1 MTNHED
7 GLDID
12 YGTGNPE
19 AAFDDPDELE
29 GLPTSDPNSGAEF
42 DADGDETEGTTPEPN
57 YGSTP
62 KAEPAP
68 SSAPAPSPEPAP
80 NPAPAPSPEPVSNPA
95 PNLGSD
101 FASLV
106 AKVEQADFGNG
117 CDFDKLALKMLSKLN
132 ISVKS
137 REDYIKEL
145 NTWISV
151 ETDGGFRAFSRE
163 AEIMQTPTD
172 SILLGTSAYPE
183 QGNVWGS
190 SLCAVAYLVGTKNP
204 SNGDYSGYDGS
215 HLQANLAALG
225 NDIVDHFKTRDFAWV
240 ASQFKEPAED
250 NKPLSSETKA
260 LIYKL
265 VFGGNSIV
273 DGFIS
278 RIVSSCEQAYSS
290 VRYSTDGIAGIL
302 CASKVNGVD
311 KDYLECYTGA
321 EVPDAKNPGCVNFEA
336 VPLKLNSDEDIRLF
350 TNYSCLFGR
359 AARAS
364 KIVLP
369 ISCLDDEKS
378 LQEHVPASFWHFRHI
393 KGYCFDYDTPE
404 SEPKGIHITGNT
416 VSDLNRIMSCVEK
429 ELRHDLA
436 DIVIP
441 KALKDK
447 GTFALGLTQLE
458 LLVNGPVNDAR
469 HAGARKQLSNI
480 LYRFECDRSNFVFA
494 RVLPGESSGI
504 CWLQMRY
511 STYVGTPV
519 LDNSTCATFMKSVEN
534 ELSQTSVSLDNT
546 SSQVDFGQNILV
558 TNAGE
563 DKSMKLSSGASA
575 HIYSFVATTN
585 RTVYTTLPT
594 FANKPIKSY
603 LNGGIVFDEK
613 KILVG
618 KDLANTDVFLDMS
631 KYSGIRLYATSR
643 AGKGVMCLAILAALL
658 AAGCNIVYADGKP
671 DMSILFWKLTE
682 RLNKEYRALGGTK
695 ELKFLS
701 CEFLNDRD
709 YDTDPKR
716 RWYEKQGIEKPP
728 YSFTWNTKSG
738 NGTIDEFVHEI
749 LFDDEA
755 RKMLGSEAASAIKP
769 LNEILDRSTDLF
781 GVLAYMKFI
790 YLTIA
795 FAKSDL
801 FNAEKDKPFVIVC
814 DECNAMLSRT
824 SLSFSIL
831 ALHSLNLMKAIKD
844 AEKDIEDA
852 KKTLEKP
859 KLKPED
865 ADKLQDK
872 ITRSND
878 KVAKCK
884 RALSILRRWF
894 VKFGKNQGSMDA
906 GKVTDPNSADL
917 VNEPTEILGDL
928 RGSGA
933 AKTSASATAPFK
945 LFTIGQ
951 SLAVMTN
958 DGVDTDLDKCNRYS
972 KPNKSGSSLVGLDLM
987 SWAIINCADKDTSTL
1002 DIQGNFDN
1010 KSDKKAFERLVGSSD
1025 EYRRCTEQEYIHTG
1039 LDGISGFWTTHLGN
1053 KSDYPKCTK
1062 EPIDGASEIRVFKSY
1077 LILNKNDFGPDEPLS
1092 EEKHPYTGGTLSRL
1106 KSIDEPIVDTK
1117 TAEKDPLVRRAI
1129 QDLLLPDATPDWKTG
1144 KGFERIDPTVG
1155 FDGLIELLSSSLGD
1169 KKAFCENYGAIYDR
1183 LMFFLNRQTAGVKT
1197 YSSLEEYI
1205 YDFSYVGLMLSLCS
1219 PNDNL
1224 RREIQGGDSGVDDNV
1239 VSRPRGSFTTEETP
1253 TPVSNP
1259 APAPVSDTAPVSD
1272 FNFFGANG
1280 FNANMGNTPAQ
1291 SEPAPSQN
1299 NESRSADNNESPNNY
1314 AEPINEGMNDYEDPY
1329 TEPENSDTDAYSSGI
1344 EDGSDDYAD
1353 EGRVSTEVEDEGFT
1367 TPPTGN
1373 VQQDRNAQQS
1383 GVGNTGSQ
1391 QFGSDNTIV
1400 PPSPPPRRMQTSYGV
1415 VDAGDTTASAS
1426 AFNPNSC
1433 VGSVDCGKNADNL
1446 FAVYRKPTKS
1456 SFRLLKKE
1464 LTKKF
1469 LKQIASS
1476 FGGYDAI
1483 VSLEEQNEIIYINK
1497 QAFTP
1502 VFNDD
1507 SLLLAGDA
1515 IKPKLKSGKLASLID
1530 FHSFKVCKNLSEI
1543 IIGTQSIADYYFW
1556 NSTGISPAEPTKI
1569 KKIWR
1574 KIRVFRIAGN
1584 DMLAQLTPE
1593 EEKLPKAEKMSLL
1606 KQRQEECES
1615 EYSLRDAG
1623 RSFAGGLA
1631 ALLGLPASSADD
1643 HPVLQNIGN
1652 SKPVRAIRKGAL
1664 FTAACWA
1671 GWGLLSLANPFLVL
1685 GGIFTVGAYI
1695 SNCREDKKK
1704 GK

>member
-1 MTNHED
+1 MSNHED

-29 GLPTSDPNSGAEF
+29 GLSTSDPNDEAEY
-42 DADGDETEGTTPEPN
+42 DNVDETEGITSESN
-57 YGSTP
+57 YDSTP
-62 KAEPAP
+62 KAESAPNPAP
-68 SSAPAPSPEPAP
+68 VPNADLNSSYANTPKEPVP
-80 NPAPAPSPEPVSNPA
+80 NPAPAPSLV

-117 CDFDKLALKMLSKLN
+117 CDFDKLALKMFSKLN
-132 ISVKS
+132 ISIKS

-172 SILLGTSAYPE
+172 SILLGNSAYPE
-183 QGNVWGS
+183 QGNAWGIY
-190 SLCAVAYLVGTKNP
+190 LCAVAYLVGTKNP
-204 SNGDYSGYDGS
+204 SNGDYSGYDGL
-215 HLQANLAALG
+215 HLKTNLAALG
-225 NDIVDHFKTRDFAWV
+225 NDIVDHFKTRDYAWV
-240 ASQFKEPAED
+240 ASQFKESAED
-250 NKPLSSETKA
+250 NKPLSPETKA

-302 CASKVNGVD
+302 CASKAKGVD

-336 VPLKLNSDEDIRLF
+336 VPLKLNSDEDVRLF

-359 AARAS
+359 AARTS
-364 KIVLP
+364 KISLP
-369 ISCLDDEKS
+369 TSCLDDEKS

-393 KGYCFDYDTPE
+393 KGYCFDYDMPE

-441 KALKDK
+441 KALKDN
-447 GTFALGLTQLE
+447 GTFALSVVQLE
-458 LLVNGPVNDAR
+458 LLVNGPVNDSR
-469 HAGARKQLSNI
+469 HAGARKQLSSI

-519 LDNSTCATFMKSVEN
+519 LDNSACATFMKSVEN

-594 FANKPIKSY
+594 FANKPIRRY
-603 LNGGIVFDEK
+603 IEGGITFSER

-618 KDLANTDVFLDMS
+618 KDMANTDVFLDLAR
-631 KYSGIRLYATSR
+631 YSGIRLYATSR

-658 AAGCNIVYADGKP
+658 ASGCNLVYADAKP

-682 RLNKEYRALGGTK
+682 RLNQEYRALGGTK

-709 YDTDPKR
+709 YKTK
-716 RWYEKQGIEKPP
+716 WYAKQGLTKPP
-728 YSFTWNTKSG
+728 YDFTWNTTSG
-738 NGTIDEFVHEI
+738 NATINEFAHEI
-749 LFDDEA
+749 LIDEDA
-755 RKMLGSEAASAIKP
+755 KSLLGSVSVSLEDCMQYDKA
-769 LNEILDRSTDLF
+769 NLF

-790 YLTIA
+790 YLTVA
-795 FAKSDL
+795 FTKSNL
-801 FNAEKDKPFVIVC
+801 FDVEKDKPFIIVC

-824 SLSFSIL
+824 SIVLGSLSM
-831 ALHSLNLMKAIKD
+831 HSYTLMAAIRT
-844 AEKDIEDA
+844 AENDIKSARND
-852 KKTLEKP
+852 LEKP
-859 KLKPED
+859 KLTPEGE
-865 ADKLQDK
+865 AKLQDK
-872 ITRSND
+872 IARANE
-878 KVAKCK
+878 KIAKCK
-884 RALSILRRWF
+884 RALVILRRWF
-894 VKFGKNQGSMDA
+894 TKFGIKMGVAEIGNVTSADSKELIYEPVDIIGDLFGSTAAKEDA
-906 GKVTDPNSADL
+906 GANRPY
-917 VNEPTEILGDL
+917 
-928 RGSGA
+928 
-933 AKTSASATAPFK
+933 K

-951 SLAVMTN
+951 SLSVMTN
-958 DGVDTDLDKCNRYS
+958 EGTDSELDKCDRYS
-972 KPNKSGSSLVGLDLM
+972 KLSKRGNTFVGLDLM
-987 SWAIINCADKDTSTL
+987 SRVILECLPSTL
-1002 DIQGNFDN
+1002 DIQGNFDSF
-1010 KSDKKAFERLVGSSD
+1010 SDMTAFERLVGNSA
-1025 EYRRCTEQEYIHTG
+1025 EYNSCKKSKYIHKG
-1039 LDGISGFWTTHLGN
+1039 LDGVSGFWTTHLGD
-1053 KSDYPKCTK
+1053 KGDYPKCSKTS
-1062 EPIDGASEIRVFKSY
+1062 IDGNSEVRVFKSY
-1077 LILNKNDFGPDEPLS
+1077 LILNANDFTPDNPLN
-1092 EEKHPYTGGTLSRL
+1092 EDKHPYTGGTLGRV
-1106 KSIDEPIVDTK
+1106 KSIDEPITDIRSAK
-1117 TAEKDPLVRRAI
+1117 KDPLVRRTI
-1129 QDLLLPDATPDWKTG
+1129 QDLLMPDANPNWETG
-1144 KGFERIDPTVG
+1144 EGFVTDPTVG
-1155 FDGLIELLSSSLGD
+1155 FDGLIELLSFSLD

-1183 LMFFLNRQTAGVKT
+1183 MMVFLNRQTAGVKR

-1205 YDFSYVGLMLSLCS
+1205 YDFSYAGLMLSLRS
-1219 PNDNL
+1219 SNAAL
-1224 RREIQGGDSGVDDNV
+1224 IQELQGGDSGVDDNV

-1259 APAPVSDTAPVSD
+1259 APAPASNPAPVSD

-1299 NESRSADNNESPNNY
+1299 NESQFADNNESPNNH
-1314 AEPINEGMNDYEDPY
+1314 AEPINEDSNDYEDPY
-1329 TEPENSDTDAYSSGI
+1329 TESENSDTDAYSSGI

-1476 FGGYDAI
+1476 FGGFDAI

-1593 EEKLPKAEKMSLL
+1593 EEKLPKSEKMSLL

>member
-1 MTNHED
+1 MANRDDE
-7 GLDID
+7 LEID
-12 YGTGNPE
+12 YGTGTPDE
-19 AAFDDPDELE
+19 GFDDVGESEDLFA
-29 GLPTSDPNSGAEF
+29 SDPNGEAEF
-42 DADGDETEGTTPEPN
+42 DDVNETVGTAPAFN
-57 YGSTP
+57 Y
-62 KAEPAP
+62 
-68 SSAPAPSPEPAP
+68 APAPKTEPVP
-80 NPAPAPSPEPVSNPA
+80 NPAPASSAEPVTNYEDTPKETTINPA
-95 PNLGSD
+95 RNLGSD
-101 FASLV
+101 FAALL
-106 AKVEQADFGNG
+106 AKVAQTDFGNG

-132 ISVKS
+132 IGVKS

-172 SILLGTSAYPE
+172 SVLLGTSVFPE
-183 QGNVWGS
+183 QGNAWGIY
-190 SLCAVAYLVGTKNP
+190 LCAVAYLVGTKNP
-204 SNGDYSGYDGS
+204 SDGDFSKYDGL
-215 HLQANLAALG
+215 HLKANLATLG
-225 NDIVDHFKTRDFAWV
+225 TDITSHFVARDYAWV
-240 ASQFKEPAED
+240 ASQFKEPSEE
-250 NKPLSSETKA
+250 NKPLSAETKA

-302 CASKVNGVD
+302 CASKVKGVD

-321 EVPDAKNPGCVNFEA
+321 EVPDAKNPSSVNFEA
-336 VPLKLNSDEDIRLF
+336 VPLQLNSDEDVRLF

-364 KIVLP
+364 KISLP
-369 ISCLDDEKS
+369 TSCLDDEKS

-404 SEPKGIHITGNT
+404 SAPKGVHITGNT
-416 VSDLNRIMSCVEK
+416 TSDLNRIMSCVEK

-511 STYVGTPV
+511 STFVGTPV
-519 LDNSTCATFMKSVEN
+519 LDNSTCDVFMKSVER
-534 ELSQTSVSLDNT
+534 ELGQTSVSLDNT
-546 SSQVDFGQNILV
+546 SSQVDFGQNIMV
-558 TNAGE
+558 ANAGE
-563 DKSMKLSSGASA
+563 DESMKLSSGGKA

-709 YDTDPKR
+709 YRTK
-716 RWYEKQGIEKPP
+716 WYAKQGMTKPP
-728 YSFTWNTKSG
+728 YDFTWNTTSG
-738 NGTIDEFVHEI
+738 NATINEFAHEI
-749 LFDDEA
+749 LIDDDA
-755 RKMLGSEAASAIKP
+755 KSMLGSVSVPLEA
-769 LNEILDRSTDLF
+769 NLDYEKDLF

-801 FNAEKDKPFVIVC
+801 FDAEKDKPFVIVC

-824 SLSFSIL
+824 SIALGSLSM
-831 ALHSLNLMKAIKD
+831 HSYDLMSVIKN
-844 AEKDIEDA
+844 AEKDIESA
-852 KKTLEKP
+852 KNDLEKP
-859 KLKPED
+859 KLTPEGE
-865 ADKLQDK
+865 AKLQDK
-872 ITRSND
+872 IARANE
-878 KVAKCK
+878 KIAKCK

-894 VKFGKNQGSMDA
+894 TKFGKKQGIAEIGNALSEDS
-906 GKVTDPNSADL
+906 KDL
-917 VNEPTEILGDL
+917 VYEPTDILVDL
-928 RGSGA
+928 RGSTEA
-933 AKTSASATAPFK
+933 QTSSSATAPFK

-958 DGVDTDLDKCNRYS
+958 DGVNTGLGKCTRYS
-972 KPNKSGSSLVGLDLM
+972 KPTKSGGSLVGLDLM
-987 SWAIINCADKDTSTL
+987 SWAMINCADSATSTL

-1010 KSDKKAFERLVGSSD
+1010 ASDELAFERLVGNST
-1025 EYRRCTEQEYIHTG
+1025 EYRRCTGQKYIHRG
-1039 LDGISGFWTTHLGN
+1039 LNGVSGFWTTHLGN
-1053 KSDYPKCTK
+1053 KGDYPKCTR
-1062 EPIDGASEIRVFKSY
+1062 EPIGNASEIRVFKSY
-1077 LILNKNDFGPDEPLS
+1077 LILNANDFGTDEPLN
-1092 EEKHPYTGGTLSRL
+1092 EEKHPYTGGTLKRI
-1106 KSIDEPIVDTK
+1106 KSINEPIVDIK
-1117 TAEKDPLVRRAI
+1117 TARKDPLVRRAI
-1129 QDLLLPDATPDWKTG
+1129 QDLLDSNATPNWETG
-1144 KGFERIDPTVG
+1144 EGFITDPTAG
-1155 FDGLIELLSSSLGD
+1155 FDGLIELLSSSLD
-1169 KKAFCENYGAIYDR
+1169 RKAFYENYGAIYDR
-1183 LMFFLNRQTAGVKT
+1183 MLVFLNRQTAGVKR

-1205 YDFSYVGLMLSLCS
+1205 YDFSYAGLMLSLRS
-1219 PNDNL
+1219 SNDAL
-1224 RREIQGGDSGVDDNV
+1224 IQELQGGNSGTDGDI
-1239 VSRPRGSFTTEETP
+1239 VSRPRGSFTTEETL
-1253 TPVSNP
+1253 TSASNP
-1259 APAPVSDTAPVSD
+1259 APAPVSNTAPVSD

-1280 FNANMGNTPAQ
+1280 FDENMGSTPIQ
-1291 SEPAPSQN
+1291 SEPVASQN
-1299 NESRSADNNESPNNY
+1299 GASQSVDSVEPRNNEMS
-1314 AEPINEGMNDYEDPY
+1314 DYEDPY
-1329 TEPENSDTDAYSSGI
+1329 AEPVNGSELENEGSSEVE
-1344 EDGSDDYAD
+1344 EDSEDYAD
-1353 EGRVSTEVEDEGFT
+1353 EGGVLAEVEPENPIT
-1367 TPPTGN
+1367 TPVGN
-1373 VQQDRNAQQS
+1373 VQQDLSTYRADIEDTGTQQYGFDS
-1383 GVGNTGSQ
+1383 V
-1391 QFGSDNTIV
+1391 TI
-1400 PPSPPPRRMQTSYGV
+1400 PPSPPRKMQTSYGV

-1469 LKQIASS
+1469 LKQIASA

-1483 VSLEEQNEIIYINK
+1483 VSLEEQNEIIYINN

-1502 VFNDD
+1502 VFDDD
-1507 SLLLAGDA
+1507 SLLMAGDA
-1515 IKPKLKSGKLASLID
+1515 IKLKLKSGKLASLID
-1530 FHSFKVCKNLSEI
+1530 FHSFKVCKNLGEI

-1556 NSTGISPAEPTKI
+1556 NSTGISPAEPTRI

-1593 EEKLPKAEKMSLL
+1593 EEQLSKSEKMSLL
-1606 KQRQEECES
+1606 KQRQDECES

-1623 RSFAGGLA
+1623 RNFAGGLA

-1685 GGIFTVGAYI
+1685 GGLFTVGAYI
-1695 SNCREDKKK
+1695 SNCREDRKR

>member
-1 MTNHED
+1 MANHED
-7 GLDID
+7 DIAID

-29 GLPTSDPNSGAEF
+29 GLPTSDPNDEAEF
-42 DADGDETEGTTPEPN
+42 DDDETEGITSESN
-57 YGSTP
+57 YDSTP

-68 SSAPAPSPEPAP
+68 NPAPVPNADLNSSHADTPKESAPS
-80 NPAPAPSPEPVSNPA
+80 PAPAPSLV

-172 SILLGTSAYPE
+172 SILLGNSAYPE
-183 QGNVWGS
+183 QGNAWGIY
-190 SLCAVAYLVGTKNP
+190 LCAVAYLVGTRNP
-204 SNGDYSGYDGS
+204 SNGDYSGYDGL
-215 HLQANLAALG
+215 HLKTNLAALG
-225 NDIVDHFKTRDFAWV
+225 NDIVDHFKTRDYAWV
-240 ASQFKEPAED
+240 ASQFKEPAEN
-250 NKPLSSETKA
+250 NKPLSPETKA

-302 CASKVNGVD
+302 CASKDKGVD

-441 KALKDK
+441 KALKDN
-447 GTFALGLTQLE
+447 GTFALSAVQLE

-469 HAGARKQLSNI
+469 HAGARKQLSSI

-558 TNAGE
+558 ANAGE
-563 DKSMKLSSGASA
+563 DESMKLSSGGKA

-594 FANKPIKSY
+594 FANKPVRRYIE
-603 LNGGIVFDEK
+603 GGITFSER

-618 KDLANTDVFLDMS
+618 KDMANTDVFLDLS
-631 KYSGIRLYATSR
+631 KYAGIRLYATSR
-643 AGKGVMCLAILAALL
+643 SGKGVMCLAILAALL
-658 AAGCNIVYADGKP
+658 ASGCNLVYADAKP

-682 RLNKEYRALGGTK
+682 RLNQEYRALGGTK

-709 YDTDPKR
+709 YKTK
-716 RWYEKQGIEKPP
+716 WYAKQGLTKPP
-728 YSFTWNTKSG
+728 YDFTWNTTSG
-738 NGTIDEFVHEI
+738 NATINEFAHEI
-749 LFDDEA
+749 LIDADA
-755 RKMLGSEAASAIKP
+755 RNMLGSVSVSLEDCMQYDKA
-769 LNEILDRSTDLF
+769 NLF

-790 YLTIA
+790 YLTVA
-795 FAKSDL
+795 FSQSDL
-801 FNAEKDKPFVIVC
+801 FDKNKDKPFVIVC
-814 DECNAMLSRT
+814 DECNAMLSCAST
-824 SLSFSIL
+824 VLESLST
-831 ALHSLNLMKAIKD
+831 HSFNLMSAIKN
-844 AEKDIEDA
+844 AKNDIKSA
-852 KKTLEKP
+852 KNDLEKP
-859 KLKPED
+859 KLTPEGE
-865 ADKLQDK
+865 AKLQDK
-872 ITRSND
+872 IVRAD
-878 KVAKCK
+878 EKIVKCE
-884 RALSILRRWF
+884 RALKILSRWF
-894 VKFGKNQGSMDA
+894 TKFTKTEGQYDIGDA
-906 GKVTDPNSADL
+906 HDAKSNRLPYYETDILTDL
-917 VNEPTEILGDL
+917 L
-928 RGSGA
+928 GSGA
-933 AKTSASATAPFK
+933 AKGKASADTPYK

-951 SLAVMTN
+951 SLSDVTN
-958 DGVDTDLDKCNRYS
+958 GVK
-972 KPNKSGSSLVGLDLM
+972 SSLGSYTHFNGIEGSRSFVNLDLM
-987 SWAIINCADKDTSTL
+987 SWAMIDCAGNAPYTL
-1002 DIQGNFDN
+1002 DIQGNFNSENDL
-1010 KSDKKAFERLVGSSD
+1010 KAFERLVGNSTD
-1025 EYRRCTEQEYIHTG
+1025 YNTCKKNEYIHTG
-1039 LDGISGFWTTHLGN
+1039 LKGVSGFWTTHLGA
-1053 KSDYPKCTK
+1053 KGDYPKCSKT
-1062 EPIDGASEIRVFKSY
+1062 PIDGNSEVRVFKSY
-1077 LILNKNDFGPDEPLS
+1077 LILNANDFTPHNPLDED
-1092 EEKHPYTGGTLSRL
+1092 EHPYTGGTLGRV
-1106 KSIDEPIVDTK
+1106 KSIDDPITDIQSAK
-1117 TAEKDPLVRRAI
+1117 KDPLVRRTI
-1129 QDLLLPDATPDWKTG
+1129 QDLLMPDANPNWETG
-1144 KGFERIDPTVG
+1144 EGFVTDPTVG
-1155 FDGLIELLSSSLGD
+1155 FDGLIELLSSSLD

-1183 LMFFLNRQTAGVKT
+1183 MMVFLNRQTVGVKR

-1205 YDFSYVGLMLSLCS
+1205 YDFSYAGLMLSLRS
-1219 PNDNL
+1219 SNAAL
-1224 RREIQGGDSGVDDNV
+1224 IQELQGGDSGVDDNV

-1291 SEPAPSQN
+1291 SEPVSSQN
-1299 NESRSADNNESPNNY
+1299 NESQSADNNESPNNY

-1383 GVGNTGSQ
+1383 GAGNTGSQ

-1476 FGGYDAI
+1476 FGGYDAV

-1502 VFNDD
+1502 VFDDD
-1507 SLLLAGDA
+1507 SLLLSGDA